1 MASEWAKAQAEL
13 QFGGMGSSNLVNRIA
28 EALDVAYFT
37 GANNAVQR
45 VECET
50 NKIRREIARMD
61 VPDGE

>member
-1 MASEWAKAQAEL
+1 MASEWAKAKAES
-13 QFGGMGSSNLVNRIA
+13 QFGGMGGSNLVNRIA

-45 VECET
+45 IEGET

-61 VPDGE
+61 VPDAK